1 VFAADPQRDTRN
13 PQLATRNPN
22 QSKLMKPK
30 TRKRNSWQDHYS
42 RRAKKDRYPARSV
55 YKLEEI
61 QQKHRLIKKGDNI
74 LDLGCAPG
82 SWLLYAAKLTGDRG
96 RVVGIDIKPVKIQT
110 APNVEIIKRDV
121 FDLDAEA
128 LGSDFNVV
136 MSDMAPATTGHKA
149 VDAARSAGL
158 CEAALAIAQHVL
170 VPGGSFVCKI
180 FQGPDFNQFVDTV
193 KAGFARQKTFKPKS
207 SRKASKE
214 IFVIGLGFKKS
225 SS

>member
-1 VFAADPQRDTRN
+1 MKRKTGKPN
-13 PQLATRNPN
+13 P
-22 QSKLMKPK
+22 
-30 TRKRNSWQDHYS
+30 WQDHYS

-61 QQKHRLIKKGDNI
+61 QQKHRLINKGDKI

-96 RVVGIDIKPVKIQT
+96 RVVGVDLKPVKIQA
-110 APNVEIIKRDV
+110 APNIEIINGDV
-121 FDLDAEA
+121 FALDNGV
-128 LGSDFNVV
+128 LGSDYNVV

-158 CEAALAIAQHVL
+158 CEAALAIAQRVL
-170 VPGGSFVCKI
+170 LPGGSFVCKI
-180 FQGPDFNQFVDTV
+180 FQGPDFNQFLDSVR
-193 KAGFARQKTFKPKS
+193 AGFDKQKIFKPRS

-214 IFVIGLGFKKS
+214 IFIIGLGFKKS
-225 SS
+225 S